1 MKGLIA
7 IWTLVLFHSRSPCG
21 VTVANFNKVG
31 LSVVKRLDQAI
42 KVPSPFTEKNILSLD
57 TLLYNCSS
65 LPNS

>member
-7 IWTLVLFHSRSPCG
+7 IWTLVLFYSLSPCP

>member
-1 MKGLIA
+1 MGRVGNEGVDSNLD
-7 IWTLVLFHSRSPCG
+7 VSPVSFT

-42 KVPSPFTEKNILSLD
+42 KVPSPFTEQNLD

-65 LPNS
+65 LPYS

>member
-1 MKGLIA
+1 MGRVGNEGVDSNLD
-7 IWTLVLFHSRSPCG
+7 VSPVSFT

-42 KVPSPFTEKNILSLD
+42 KVPSPFTEKNLD